1 MEQQVESGET
11 YVILQP
17 VTQQIVIDP
26 NSRSITSILMDRT
39 LSQNYDVQSMLELF
53 TSELPED
60 QYIPDIIK
68 HRFSRI
74 ISCYILLYNGDKP
87 SRAVLKHYSEKIV
100 TEFPKLGPISD
111 WYQRANIQEGYKNDT
126 GRLVRCI
133 DNIRYQQRQRL
144 KQPVTQLEDPD
155 QLKRKRKT
163 TICTYPDSN
172 EMITAQS
179 LKEHLKTVKAKPEIK
194 YLIINNMRATFC
206 LRKMMRSQAI
216 ILRLPRGLPAKKA
229 NKNVPPLVDLFE
241 FMTMDEY
248 QRKYVNNSIS
258 SFIRPHLIIINSIA
272 YTEGE
277 MFLVFDS
284 HNRTPLPIMMS
295 LLDAFFLLI
304 KCYIVFNLQPPPYQI
319 YLFNFI
325 QTKIMH
331 CTERR
336 PYAKINDLAD
346 FIEKAIIYNDDDND
360 H

>member
-1 MEQQVESGET
+1 
-11 YVILQP
+11 
-17 VTQQIVIDP
+17 
-26 NSRSITSILMDRT
+26 
-39 LSQNYDVQSMLELF
+39 
-53 TSELPED
+53 
-60 QYIPDIIK
+60 
-68 HRFSRI
+68 
-74 ISCYILLYNGDKP
+74 
-87 SRAVLKHYSEKIV
+87 
-100 TEFPKLGPISD
+100 
-111 WYQRANIQEGYKNDT
+111 
-126 GRLVRCI
+126 
-133 DNIRYQQRQRL
+133 
-144 KQPVTQLEDPD
+144 
-155 QLKRKRKT
+155 
-163 TICTYPDSN
+163 
-172 EMITAQS
+172 
-179 LKEHLKTVKAKPEIK
+179 
-194 YLIINNMRATFC
+194 
-206 LRKMMRSQAI
+206 
-216 ILRLPRGLPAKKA
+216 
-229 NKNVPPLVDLFE
+229 
-241 FMTMDEY
+241 MDEY